1 MAQPPCR
8 CLEGRSLFCPHCL
21 LIIYQQ
27 PQLLVKSHVRP
38 VVDECKRFAA
48 FTHATAARGRQP
60 HLCRPPTLQRK
71 RAGVGARTTHW
82 VGTAVQIRP
91 SLEVCCFVDGF
102 LMILAQ
108 RQAHC
113 TALPGR
119 WEKLMSSCDVP
130 GGEFIFFSVSF
141 DIKIKFYTSASNLN
155 YAVARHRPR
164 PEMKRGTA
172 EIQTA
177 TTAIGLLASCCF
189 LRCFHSWLP
198 SLSWPDFR
206 HTCICTQSNTVGG
219 DFLRVGLQ
227 TANEC
232 IRRRK

>member
-1 MAQPPCR
+1 MNTHNFSLALVRRDSFRRSRMTARLAGTWLAGTRWRVMAQPPCR

-71 RAGVGARTTHW
+71 RAGTTHW

-119 WEKLMSSCDVP
+119 WERWGVV
-130 GGEFIFFSVSF
+130 FS
-141 DIKIKFYTSASNLN
+141 
-155 YAVARHRPR
+155 
-164 PEMKRGTA
+164 
-172 EIQTA
+172 
-177 TTAIGLLASCCF
+177 F
-189 LRCFHSWLP
+189 LSRL
-198 SLSWPDFR
+198 
-206 HTCICTQSNTVGG
+206 T
-219 DFLRVGLQ
+219 
-227 TANEC
+227 
-232 IRRRK
+232 